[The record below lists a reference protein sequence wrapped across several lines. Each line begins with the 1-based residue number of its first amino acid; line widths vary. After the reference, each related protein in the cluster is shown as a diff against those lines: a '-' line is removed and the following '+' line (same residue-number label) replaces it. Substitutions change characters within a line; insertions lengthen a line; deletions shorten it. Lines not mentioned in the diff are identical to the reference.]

1 MRYTWLDDVLLNT
14 FGRSPGGTLTIAS
27 TNTSEEMNSKTY
39 VINAVFS
46 IMAGLKLLKEIFLLL

>member
-14 FGRSPGGTLTIAS
+14 LKWPSGIVTIAS
-27 TNTSEEMNSKTY
+27 TNTSEEMNSKTAH
-39 VINAVFS
+39 VITAVFS

>member
-14 FGRSPGGTLTIAS
+14 LKWPSGIVTIAS
-27 TNTSEEMNSKTY
+27 TNTSEEMNSKTH
-39 VINAVFS
+39 VITAVFS